1 MGERGFDVVIMISYL
16 CLAAFSFVIGSLL
29 MSMYSRLSDELMI
42 GTSQYHVPQR
52 PTSWPTLASGR
63 SMYARSIGL
72 LVGRLVI
79 VSIVKATS
87 RVLRVSV
94 GVLEYPTT
102 LLSILATR
110 LTYRSSKNRN
120 DSLIWQPE
128 LSTVHGLVDWFDG
141 MDDQWMY

>member
-42 GTSQYHVPQR
+42 GTSQYHVPQG

-94 GVLEYPTT
+94 GVWEH
-102 LLSILATR
+102 LSC
-110 LTYRSSKNRN
+110 
-120 DSLIWQPE
+120 
-128 LSTVHGLVDWFDG
+128 
-141 MDDQWMY
+141 